1 MSRPTPPRRRQLLWG
16 WGRRPVSAADVVV
29 ARDEAD
35 VELSGVGPR
44 GALARGLGRSYGDAA
59 LNAGGVVYDL
69 TRLTGIRRL
78 DPEAGTVTVAA
89 GTSIDALLRA
99 LVPLGWFVPVTPGTR
114 MVTVGGAI
122 AADVHGKNH
131 HRDGSF
137 TRHVRSL
144 RLIPPADGPRE
155 VTPDSDPELFAATA
169 GGMGLTGI
177 ITEATFE
184 LVPIRTS
191 LMRVDTERAKDLD
204 DALAR
209 MTARDDRYRYAVAWI
224 DLLARGRSL
233 GRSVLTRGDHAEPD
247 DLEPAARHDPLRYA
261 PSTRLRVPPGVP
273 SGLLTRAAV
282 RVFNEAWY
290 AKARRREG
298 QLLSIPAFFHPLD
311 GVAEWN
317 RAYGA
322 RGFLQ
327 YQLVVPFGQE
337 ATLRAI
343 VERLAAAQAPSFLT
357 VLKRFGRGDVGH
369 LSFPLPGWTLTLDLP
384 LGMPGLARML
394 AQFDE
399 QVAEAGGRVYLAK
412 DSRLSR
418 EVLRAMYPRLDAFR
432 AVRDRVDPDRVLVS
446 DLARRLQL

>member
-1 MSRPTPPRRRQLLWG
+1 MSGGAPPSRRELLSG
-16 WGRRPVSAADVVV
+16 WGGRPVSAAAVV
-29 ARDEAD
+29 AATRAD
-35 VELSGVGPR
+35 DVDLAAVGPR
-44 GALARGLGRSYGDAA
+44 GAVARGLGRSYGDAA
-59 LNAGGVVYDL
+59 QNAGGTVFDL
-69 TRLTGIRRL
+69 TRLSGIHRL
-78 DPEAGTVTVAA
+78 DTAAGTVTVAA
-89 GTSIDALLRA
+89 GTSLDALLRA
-99 LVPLGWFVPVTPGTR
+99 LVPRGWFVPVTPGTR

-131 HRDGSF
+131 HRDGAF

-144 RLIPPADGPRE
+144 RLVTPAEGVVE
-155 VTPDSDPELFAATA
+155 VTPDGDPELFAATA
-169 GGMGLTGI
+169 GGMGLTGVV
-177 ITEATFE
+177 TEATLD

-191 LMRVDTERAKDLD
+191 RMRVDTERAKDLD

-209 MTARDDRYRYAVAWI
+209 MAASDDRYRYAVAWI

-233 GRSVLTRGDHAEPD
+233 GRSVLTRGDHAGPD
-247 DLEPAARHDPLRYA
+247 DLAPAARRDPLRYTA
-261 PSTRLRVPPGVP
+261 GARLSVPQGVP
-273 SGLLTRAAV
+273 SGLLTPAAV
-282 RVFNEAWY
+282 RAFNEAWY
-290 AKARRREG
+290 RKARRREG
-298 QLLSIPAFFHPLD
+298 QITSIGAFFHPLD
-311 GVAEWN
+311 GVASWN

-337 ATLRAI
+337 TTLRAV

-357 VLKRFGRGDVGH
+357 VLKRFGPGDAGH

-384 LGMPGLARML
+384 IGVPGLARML

-412 DSRLSR
+412 DSRLSPQAF
-418 EVLRAMYPRLDAFR
+418 RAMYPRLGAFQ
-432 AVRDRVDPDRVLVS
+432 AVRDRVDPERVLTS